1 MGDYAKPV
9 QTHKAGA
16 PSAASPQRDRPSF
29 SAPSPSPAGA
39 GDSKPPDWDGW
50 IERAKLLGHSLEN
63 LNVPENGIRQPSV
76 QRFVRPTLKVD
87 RAPGVVQLG
96 KGKIKKKSMTS
107 TAKKSDS
114 GVKVESAPKKD
125 ESTTPAAGSEG
136 TTAGA
141 SAPPQEAPAT
151 TPAKKV
157 TAPKVTGGTKQQRR
171 EAAKKAAEATKNE
184 PAAPAG
190 SLPTGARSSAPL
202 QVAPTKASSKA
213 TTSSAAADAA
223 AAAAAAAA
231 KDSEDPSSKATDAPT
246 KKDPAPRVTGGT
258 KKQRRAAGAT
268 SVGATASAAA
278 GATSTG
284 AKAVEKVN
292 EKSAASN
299 SGTMKKSGKARA
311 AGKAETAPA
320 KEKGADDDE
329 EPAEGQMR
337 ANRANFLKAFPDKA
351 AVFDSSPQS
360 FSGLQ
365 YMDPEDIKNDYENQ
379 VAGLEDQMAKMPVPD
394 SGVGGS
400 GDWAA
405 GAIRREAVRTAE
417 GDEDLY
423 AGGKYTLHHK
433 VAQSKLK
440 KLLAAMEKDKEA
452 ARPMAALIS
461 QIGGDL
467 GAESEEKILM
477 SMPGNL
483 EIGPDAELRTDDP
496 GEGFDP
502 NYESGKR
509 TPRSEILHDVD
520 QKLSGKFDFNYI
532 ASKLSEVHAMT
543 KKKTQGKRH
552 MTSPLKKQW
561 KKDKDDK
568 FSRS

>member
-1 MGDYAKPV
+1 MGDSAKPI
-9 QTHKAGA
+9 QMHKAGV
-16 PSAASPQRDRPSF
+16 PSSASPLRDRPSF
-29 SAPSPSPAGA
+29 VIPSPVPAA
-39 GDSKPPDWDGW
+39 PGDLKPPDWDGW
-50 IERAKLLGHSLEN
+50 IERARLLGHNLEN
-63 LNVPENGIRQPSV
+63 LNAPENGIRQPSV

-87 RAPGVVQLG
+87 RAPGVVQFG
-96 KGKIKKKSMTS
+96 KGKIKKKPASS

-125 ESTTPAAGSEG
+125 EPKAPAAGSE
-136 TTAGA
+136 
-141 SAPPQEAPAT
+141 
-151 TPAKKV
+151 AKKV
-157 TAPKVTGGTKQQRR
+157 TAPQATGGTKQQRR
-171 EAAKKAAEATKNE
+171 AAKKAAEATKKDS
-184 PAAPAG
+184 AAPAG
-190 SLPTGARSSAPL
+190 GLPAGARSSVPPRA
-202 QVAPTKASSKA
+202 APTKVGSKA

-231 KDSEDPSSKATDAPT
+231 
-246 KKDPAPRVTGGT
+246 
-258 KKQRRAAGAT
+258 GAT
-268 SVGATASAAA
+268 SP
-278 GATSTG
+278 G
-284 AKAVEKVN
+284 AKAVDKVN
-292 EKSAASN
+292 EKSTASN
-299 SGTMKKSGKARA
+299 SSTASSSAARA
-311 AGKAETAPA
+311 AREKKASAADSTGKAPVKKAEA
-320 KEKGADDDE
+320 DDE
-329 EPAEGQMR
+329 EEESAEAQMQAAR
-337 ANRANFLKAFPDKA
+337 KQFLKAFPGQG
-351 AVFDSSPQS
+351 AVFDSSPDRFQ
-360 FSGLQ
+360 GIQ
-365 YMDPEDIKNDYENQ
+365 YEDIKDIQTAYGNR
-379 VAGLEDQMAKMPVPD
+379 VAGLADQMEKMPVPD

-405 GAIRREAVRTAE
+405 GAIRREAVATAE
-417 GDEDLY
+417 GDKDLY
-423 AGGKYTLHHK
+423 SKGKYTLHHK

-440 KLLAAMEKDKEA
+440 KLLAAMEKDEKA
-452 ARPMAALIS
+452 ARPMAALIR

-532 ASKLSEVHAMT
+532 ASKLSEVHTMT

-552 MTSPLKKQW
+552 MTPPLKKQW